1 MVLTKNF
8 AREVPGQLVTKGHK
22 GLIKNVKTQNI
33 QNQIKKNSQLVTK
46 GHKGRITSSFST
58 RPPHFFPK
66 MQICQKLISFPSI
79 SEDQLV
85 LSSDIWALKDQLVG
99 VHLPHY
105 ASPTT
110 TATPETPTTLT
121 TLTTPTNPL
130 SSPTN
135 RICTRRRR
143 QVWFPLIK
151 TCITSPCQTIPVPPV
166 VYSLP

>member
-8 AREVPGQLVTKGHK
+8 AREVPSQLVTKGHK

-121 TLTTPTNPL
+121 TPTNPL

-135 RICTRRRR
+135 RIWRRR
-143 QVWFPLIK
+143 QVWLPLIK
-151 TCITSPCQTIPVPPV
+151 TCFTSPCQTIPVPPV
-166 VYSLP
+166 VYSLPW